1 MVQSTNMLN
10 PYPQQGGAN
19 AVAINIYNPQA
30 YGAPASQAQ
39 NVPPYAYTNS
49 LYSRMSSLGSGL
61 LAYSFSSI

>member
-30 YGAPASQAQ
+30 YGAPATQQ
-39 NVPPYAYTNS
+39 QIKTTEKGQGGTS
-49 LYSRMSSLGSGL
+49 LVL
-61 LAYSFSSI
+61 L